1 MTRVHGGPPYKTVFV
16 HGGPGAIGSLKAC
29 ACEASR
35 LSNTGVVEALQSKYS
50 IAGLIEELHAQV
62 AQNCQ
67 EGAALVG
74 HSWGAW
80 LSVLFAKEYPE
91 LCKTIVL
98 IGCPPLTDAYV
109 GEISSRRMQNLSE
122 KECEA
127 FRCLTVGAATGADME
142 QIPNILEKADNYCLE
157 SSRAKEGGTDSEMYN
172 RVCGEAAKL
181 RTSGELLAA
190 FRSIRSKLYLIQGDR
205 DPHPA
210 KGVTE
215 PLTEN
220 GVPCEAYILEKCG
233 HSPFMEKYAKEEF
246 YRILLRIIL

>member
-1 MTRVHGGPPYKTVFV
+1 MTRLHGGPPYKTVFV

-80 LSVLFAKEYPE
+80 LSALFAKEYPE

-109 GEISSRRMQNLSE
+109 GEIFSRRMQNLSE

-127 FRCLTVGAATGADME
+127 FRRLTGGAATGADME
-142 QIPNILEKADNYCLE
+142 QIPKILEKADNYCLE
-157 SSRAKEGGTDSEMYN
+157 SSGAKEGGTDSEMYN
-172 RVCGEAAKL
+172 RVWDEAAKL

-190 FRSIRSKLYLIQGDR
+190 FRSIQSKLYLIQGDR